1 MTTESKN
8 NCQTQ
13 PKYETK
19 SELELMFEKIK
30 NKKAQKVV
38 INYSPLNKIRIQRS
52 KNINENVNDTAKQE
66 KIKSINEML
75 KYDNKNSPINSTVN
89 T

>member
-13 PKYETK
+13 PKHETK
-19 SELELMFEKIK
+19 SELELMFDKIK
-30 NKKAQKVV
+30 NKNAEKVV
-38 INYSPLNKIRIQRS
+38 VRYSPSNEIRIQRS
-52 KNINENVNDTAKQE
+52 KNVNENVNDTAKQE

-75 KYDNKNSPINSTVN
+75 KYDNKNSPINSTLN

>member
-1 MTTESKN
+1 
-8 NCQTQ
+8 
-13 PKYETK
+13 
-19 SELELMFEKIK
+19 MFDKIK
-30 NKKAQKVV
+30 NKNAEKVV
-38 INYSPLNKIRIQRS
+38 VRYSPLNEIRIQRS
-52 KNINENVNDTAKQE
+52 KIINENVNDTAKQE